1 MHYSLFY
8 TFCWQISLSIS
19 FVLFLLSL
27 SLCLY
32 FCVFKLFKNFIL
44 NVFKIRYNRVLSRTD
59 SNLSLTNLRPKSHS
73 RSLPNLNSCGIA
85 PRQNNYRQIG
95 RSMHQIPGRP
105 TRHEQ
110 STPKPVRYGHTRRSY
125 PSKQGQL
132 LSPSIVTTDV
142 DWTKVSLAE
151 VLSLI
156 PVTKSQAILFKYG
169 CHHTR
174 R

>member
-1 MHYSLFY
+1 M
-8 TFCWQISLSIS
+8 
-19 FVLFLLSL
+19 
-27 SLCLY
+27 
-32 FCVFKLFKNFIL
+32 
-44 NVFKIRYNRVLSRTD
+44 LSRTD

-105 TRHEQ
+105 TRYEQ
-110 STPKPVRYGHTRRSY
+110 STPRPGRYDPARRAY
-125 PSKQGQL
+125 PSSKQGQL

-142 DWTKVSLAE
+142 DWSRVSLAE

-156 PVTKSQAILFKYG
+156 PVTKSQAILYKYG